1 MTAQRMGAYVYM
13 LPLSIIA
20 VEQFFIN
27 VNLDSLYFMYS
38 LIEDAIKSDPKL
50 GLIIKKASFP
60 VMNYRYWQLDGTEL
74 LLKKIC
80 QSFFLSFLTFFLISR
95 AKLRIATTFQSIV

>member
-1 MTAQRMGAYVYM
+1 MPL

-27 VNLDSLYFMYS
+27 VNLDSLYSMYS

-50 GLIIKKASFP
+50 GFIIKKAFFP
-60 VMNYRYWQLDGTEL
+60 AMNYCYWQLDGAE
-74 LLKKIC
+74 
-80 QSFFLSFLTFFLISR
+80 
-95 AKLRIATTFQSIV
+95 